1 MSNSTLHGEA
11 RGALAL
17 PVDEDSSPGN
27 RSTSPFWARP
37 TTYRRSTSNSNSQRP
52 PRTFAGRMVRNA
64 ANLQRQAL
72 KHYNRLSVVQRVLLS
87 VAGVISLV
95 LGILF
100 LVYNERIFA
109 WLAPLAKK
117 WRDVPAG
124 WLILWA
130 MTFVVSF
137 PPLIG
142 YSSCVTI
149 AGFVYGFPNGYVLVT
164 SHSNTT
170 SLDQDQ
176 PLLDS
181 GSQEVEAY
189 SHLPAT

>member
-1 MSNSTLHGEA
+1 MSHSNLHGEA

-17 PVDEDSSPGN
+17 PIDDDSPNPEN
-27 RSTSPFWARP
+27 RSASPFWARP
-37 TTYRRSTSNSNSQRP
+37 TTYRRSTSLSNSQRP
-52 PRTFAGRMVRNA
+52 PRTLTGRLARNA
-64 ANLQRQAL
+64 SKLQRQAL
-72 KHYNRLSVVQRVLLS
+72 KHYNRLSIAQRVLLS
-87 VAGVISLV
+87 IAGLISLV

-149 AGFVYGFPNGYVLVT
+149 AGFVYGFPNG
-164 SHSNTT
+164 
-170 SLDQDQ
+170 
-176 PLLDS
+176 
-181 GSQEVEAY
+181 
-189 SHLPAT
+189 